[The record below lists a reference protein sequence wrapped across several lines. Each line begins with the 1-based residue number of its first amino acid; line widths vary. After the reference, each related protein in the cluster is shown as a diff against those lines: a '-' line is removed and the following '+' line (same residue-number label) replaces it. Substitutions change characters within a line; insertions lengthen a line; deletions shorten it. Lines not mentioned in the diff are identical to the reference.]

1 MEQANEIAELK
12 TKEIPKG
19 SIDIRTA
26 DLTIIRMVLR
36 DMIAGVEAGPRS
48 RGRSLVVTK
57 LQEAEMWAGHAL
69 FAEPDPTT
77 K

>member
-1 MEQANEIAELK
+1 MDQQSDHAELK
-12 TKEIPKG
+12 TGELPKG
-19 SIDIRTA
+19 AIDIKTA

-36 DMIAGVEAGPRS
+36 DMIAGIEAGPRS